1 MKPAE
6 KPRRNGAID
15 VIKFISCLFIV
26 MYHFNIYTETKQY
39 FSGGKFGV
47 EVFCIIAG
55 AFFYLKYV
63 KQANTITTWSY
74 AKYRFLRF
82 FPYTTSAFILLY
94 AFLHITGRER
104 SLGELANL
112 ASEYIWEV
120 LLVGM
125 TGINAGNSLLNSPTW
140 TISCLLIAEC
150 AILGLLICSKKL
162 FFNFIAPISLVI
174 IYGVWSNL
182 ESINYRVWLNFVN
195 FGVLQVW
202 CCIIWGILA
211 VLLSKKLSKIN
222 HSSKALTAIECVCY
236 LLSFIIMLTRSNR
249 YWGFTLTL
257 CSFIAIAIT
266 PSQKSYSSKLF
277 ADSKLTRWLGNISL
291 AIYLNHSLI
300 LKIFQKMLSPEQM
313 FSMWPLFLVVLF
325 IFATLFDIVLKRII
339 RYGGKLYTSIKQ
351 YYLLESK
358 E

>member
-1 MKPAE
+1 M
-6 KPRRNGAID
+6 
-15 VIKFISCLFIV
+15 SCLFIV

-63 KQANTITTWSY
+63 KQADTITTWSY

-112 ASEYIWEV
+112 ASEYIWEI
-120 LLVGM
+120 LLVDMVGL
-125 TGINAGNSLLNSPTW
+125 NSGGALLNFPTW
-140 TISCLLIAEC
+140 TISCLLVAEC
-150 AILGLLICSKKL
+150 AILGILICSKKL
-162 FFNFIAPISLVI
+162 FFNFIAPVSLAV
-174 IYGVWSNL
+174 IYGIWSN
-182 ESINYRVWLNFVN
+182 IGPVNYRTWLGFVN

-202 CCIIWGILA
+202 CCIIWGIFA
-211 VLLSKKLSKIN
+211 VLLSKKISKFGRV
-222 HSSKALTAIECVCY
+222 SKVLTVIEFVCY
-236 LLSFIIMLTRSNR
+236 LLSFIIMLTRSNL

-266 PSQKSYSSKLF
+266 LSQKSYNSKFF

-325 IFATLFDIVLKRII
+325 ICATLFDIVLKRIT
-339 RYGGKLYTSIKQ
+339 RYAGKLYASIKQ

-358 E
+358 V